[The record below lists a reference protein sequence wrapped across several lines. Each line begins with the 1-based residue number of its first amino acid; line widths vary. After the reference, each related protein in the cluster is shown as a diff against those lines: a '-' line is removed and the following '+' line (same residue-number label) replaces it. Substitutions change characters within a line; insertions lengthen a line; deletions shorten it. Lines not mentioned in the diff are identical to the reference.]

1 MSGRWRGVL
10 FDLDGTL
17 VDTLDLILASYR
29 HTMRA
34 HLGEAPPDAEWMRT
48 MGRPLIVQLEEFAQT
63 PEQRQSM
70 FEMYLAHNEAN
81 QERLVRSFP
90 GVKEAVAAI
99 REAGYRL
106 GIVTSK
112 IGANA
117 RRELRSCGLDG
128 LFDALVGAT
137 DVAHPKPH
145 PEPVLRGLDAIGCA
159 ADETL
164 LVGDSVYDLE
174 AGRAAGVETAAAL
187 WGPFER
193 ARLAESEPDYWLED
207 ISALLELL
215 DVRASA
221 RGG

>member
-1 MSGRWRGVL
+1 MSRRWRGVL

-29 HTMRA
+29 HTMHA

-48 MGRPLIVQLEEFAQT
+48 MGRPLIVQLEDFAET
-63 PEQRQSM
+63 PDQLQSM

-90 GVKEAVAAI
+90 GVREAVAAI
-99 REAGYRL
+99 SEAGYRL

-112 IGANA
+112 INENA

-128 LFDALVGAT
+128 LFDALVGAN
-137 DVAHPKPH
+137 DVDHPKPH
-145 PEPVLRGLDAIGCA
+145 PEPVLRGLEAIGCA

-174 AGRAAGVETAAAL
+174 AGRAAGVATAAAL

-193 ARLAESEPDYWLED
+193 EQLAVSEPDYWLED
-207 ISALLELL
+207 VPALLGLL
-215 DVRASA
+215 GVKAGAD
-221 RGG
+221 RG